1 MQILRIF
8 LTLLLVTS
16 VANAREIKI
25 THSIVGKSQTIRT
38 DEISDGK
45 VRYTSIQNVS
55 TVDITNPQSMAKPE
69 LPSEEYRSEKFIGGW
84 KDLYNLSQDALK
96 KNIIQGT
103 AVDYFEHN
111 NERYQRTVKW
121 EGQDEFNYT
130 LTINID
136 KQ

>member
-1 MQILRIF
+1 M
-8 LTLLLVTS
+8 LLLVSS
-16 VANAREIKI
+16 VVNAREIKI
-25 THSIVGKSQTIRT
+25 SQSIDGKSQTTRT

-45 VRYTSIQNVS
+45 VRYTRIQEISI
-55 TVDITNPQSMAKPE
+55 VDVKKPQTIVQPE
-69 LPSEEYRSEKFIGGW
+69 LASEALGKVKEIGEW
-84 KDLYNLSQDALK
+84 RDLYNLSQDALK

-111 NERYQRTVKW
+111 NERYQRTLKW
-121 EGQDEFNYT
+121 QGTDEYNFS

>member
-25 THSIVGKSQTIRT
+25 THSIEGKSHTTRT

-45 VRYTSIQNVS
+45 VRYTRIQEISI
-55 TVDITNPQSMAKPE
+55 VDVTKPQTIVQPE
-69 LPSEEYRSEKFIGGW
+69 LASEALGKVKEIGEW
-84 KDLYNLSQDALK
+84 RDLYNLSQDALK
-96 KNIIQGT
+96 KNIIKGT

-121 EGQDEFNYT
+121 EGQDEFNFS

>member
-25 THSIVGKSQTIRT
+25 THSIEGKSQKLQV
-38 DEISDGK
+38 DENHNGRDYRYFQQVGSVDISNPNTLVQPEVPTEEFGK
-45 VRYTSIQNVS
+45 VKHICEWR
-55 TVDITNPQSMAKPE
+55 
-69 LPSEEYRSEKFIGGW
+69 
-84 KDLYNLSQDALK
+84 DLYNLSQDALK
-96 KNIIQGT
+96 KNIIKGT

-111 NERYQRTVKW
+111 NERYQRTIRW
-121 EGQDEFNYT
+121 EGQDELNYS

>member
-16 VANAREIKI
+16 VVNAREIKI
-25 THSIVGKSQTIRT
+25 THSIVGKSQKLQV
-38 DEISDGK
+38 DENYNGK
-45 VRYTSIQNVS
+45 DYSYIQQVG
-55 TVDITNPQSMAKPE
+55 TVDISNPNTLIKPE
-69 LPSEEYRSEKFIGGW
+69 IPTEEFGNVKHIVEW

-121 EGQDEFNYT
+121 EGTDEYNYS